1 MDVFSNK
8 FTFED
13 GRLLLKVEKS
23 EHCRA
28 RGLRIKLDHD
38 LRKKISRNDV

>member
-28 RGLRIKLDHD
+28 RGLRIELGYD
-38 LRKKISRNDV
+38 LRKKYQK